1 MRKKQTIKDVK
12 KDLKWAR
19 EVIQDEQKRIDAW
32 RDYAFDLQ
40 AKVDHALERLRI
52 ISIETYYANEC
63 NPFDSTETRAQKT
76 ASHGLKKIAGMKERK
91 P

>member
-1 MRKKQTIKDVK
+1 VKKAQTIRDVK

-19 EVIQDEQKRIDAW
+19 EVIQDEQKRVDAW
-32 RDYAFDLQ
+32 RDYAFDLH
-40 AKVDHALERLRI
+40 AKLEQALERLRI

-63 NPFDSTETRAQKT
+63 NSFDSTEARAQKT